1 MKRILLVFLLLICSG
16 FSTLSADEVL
26 RNRTDFLI
34 DISSEID
41 YILEHYYGDIDE
53 QTLRKGLLDGMHK
66 AIDPWTNSYSELEY
80 KKFVD
85 KLSGEFVGLG
95 VYVEKSGDHVL
106 ITEVIEGGAAEKA
119 GLKSGDRIYAVDQKS
134 IAKLDMDQVV
144 SLLSGKKDS
153 PVSLQIMRKG
163 ASVKETLRLLR
174 KPFVIKSVKHYLLE
188 GIDVIQID
196 QFGER
201 TYSEFLEA
209 MQKVD
214 PGKGF
219 LLDLRDNPGGYLDSA
234 RQIADELLPKDLVI
248 TIVQDKHKR
257 TFLNSAKEGRKGK
270 LIVLINEKTASA
282 SEILASALQDH
293 KRAVLVGDKSFGK
306 GLIQQLGSFGGRY
319 IKLTIGE
326 YKSPKGSVINGIGV
340 LPDYRVSPEQE
351 LFALHSEFKPL
362 LSYTEWKYG
371 AQHDELIGI
380 KQRLRYLGYKLQLH
394 PNFDRE
400 LLQLVNRFK
409 KENNLKEDG
418 MIDEAFKLALDREV
432 KRKAGET
439 AREKQL
445 KKAIELM
452 KESN

>member
-1 MKRILLVFLLLICSG
+1 MKRILLLFLLLLCTG
-16 FSTLSADEVL
+16 FSTLSADEL
-26 RNRTDFLI
+26 GNRTDFLI
-34 DISSEID
+34 DVSSEID
-41 YILEHYYGDIDE
+41 YILEHYYGDINE

-66 AIDPWTNSYSELEY
+66 AIDPWTNSYTEAEY

-85 KLSGEFVGLG
+85 NLSGEFVGLG
-95 VYVEKSGDHVL
+95 IYVEKSGDHVL

-134 IAKLDMDQVV
+134 IATLDIDQVV

-163 ASVKETLRLLR
+163 KVVKETLQVFR
-174 KPFVIKSVKHYLLE
+174 KSFVIKSVKHYLRD
-188 GIDVIQID
+188 GIDVIEID
-196 QFGER
+196 QFGDR
-201 TYSEFLEA
+201 TYSEFLDA

-219 LLDLRDNPGGYLDSA
+219 LIDLRDNPGGYLDSA
-234 RQIADELLPKDLVI
+234 VQIADELLPKDLLI
-248 TIVQDKHKR
+248 TVVQDKYNKN
-257 TFLNSAKEGRKGK
+257 FMNSQKEGRKEK
-270 LIVLINEKTASA
+270 LVVLVNEKTASA

-293 KRAVLVGDKSFGK
+293 NRAVLVGDKTFGK
-306 GLIQQLGSFGGRY
+306 GLIQQLGRFGGRY

-326 YKSPKGSVINGIGV
+326 YKSPKGSVINGVGV

-371 AQHDELIGI
+371 DTNDELIGI
-380 KQRLRYLGYKLQLH
+380 KQRLRYLGNRLQVNPH
-394 PNFDRE
+394 FDRE
-400 LLQLVNRFK
+400 LLQVVNQFK
-409 KENNLKEDG
+409 KENALKEDG
-418 MIDEAFKLALDREV
+418 KIEEAFKLALDREV
-432 KRKAGET
+432 KRKAAET
-439 AREKQL
+439 AKEKQL

-452 KESN
+452 KATN